1 MGFEMSEYQKAA
13 FRNYIPPKTDSDSR
27 ATKDTVSKPQ
37 LVAVKKRTDAL
48 NFARE
53 LKKVNQRL
61 IGWDL

>member
-1 MGFEMSEYQKAA
+1 MTKDQKAA
-13 FRNYIPPKTDSDSR
+13 FRNYVPPKTDSDTR

-53 LKKVNQRL
+53 LEKLNQRL
-61 IGWDL
+61 MGWDL